1 MVKDAR
7 CSPVHEALETITHM
21 SILQAIILGIVQG
34 LTEFIPISST
44 AHLIFASRALGLY
57 EGVEQTLRAERT
69 TATIAVIQ
77 LGTLLAVLIYFA
89 RDIWAISHA
98 FVRDHLAL
106 LRGGKSEAA
115 MEMTMMGQRQSR
127 LSHEAWLG
135 WLVIIGSIPIGT
147 IGLALKKLIEGP
159 FTKNLW
165 VIATMM
171 IAFAIGLAVAE
182 LVGKRKRGME
192 DLGVRDALA
201 VGGAQVLA
209 LLPGASRS
217 GSTIMGG
224 LFAGETRETAAR
236 FSFLL
241 SIPAIAAS
249 GLLEL
254 KEAVAKLSTDS
265 YVSLAVATLVSG
277 IVGYASIWFLLRF
290 LRTHSTGIFIGYRL
304 VVGVAILALL
314 FAGVINAT
322 DAGAA
327 PSKTN
332 EPTQTLPSVAA
343 SPTPSAAQSTNNR
356 RQNSVNS
363 SRPTSRRARS
373 WNENK

>member
-1 MVKDAR
+1 
-7 CSPVHEALETITHM
+7 M

-57 EGVEQTLRAERT
+57 EGVEQTLRAERM

-89 RDIWAISHA
+89 RDIWNISYA

-106 LRGGKSEAA
+106 VRGQKSEAA
-115 MEMTMMGQRQSR
+115 LDMTMMGKRPSR
-127 LSHEAWLG
+127 LSHDAWLG

-147 IGLALKKLIEGP
+147 IGLLLKKVIEGP

-171 IAFAIGLAVAE
+171 ILVAIGLGIAE
-182 LVGKRKRGME
+182 FVGKRKRTME
-192 DLGVRDALA
+192 DLGIRDALA
-201 VGGAQVLA
+201 VGGAQVLS

-254 KEAVAKLSTDS
+254 KEAIEKLPSDS
-265 YVSLAVATLVSG
+265 YISLVVATIVSG
-277 IVGYASIWFLLRF
+277 VVGYASIWFLLRF
-290 LRTHSTGIFIGYRL
+290 LRTHSTGIFIGYRI
-304 VVGVAILALL
+304 VVGFAILALL
-314 FAGVINAT
+314 LTGVIQPLDSTQAGT
-322 DAGAA
+322 DG
-327 PSKTN
+327 S
-332 EPTQTLPSVAA
+332 PTQQILPAVAK
-343 SPTPSAAQSTNNR
+343 PTPNPESGTNNR

-363 SRPTSRRARS
+363 SRPSSRRARS